1 MRIALPLAAAAAALL
16 APPGA
21 TPADPGTREASVL
34 VLAEYRLEHVDPS
47 LAWEPLARQIEHATA
62 LKLVNYPDARAPKA
76 WRLFLEGASSYK
88 VSRDGRTYTFR
99 IRKGLRLSD
108 GSLVTA
114 KNYAYAIERLFSKS
128 LGSPAAWEFLATT
141 PSPGE
146 IVGARAVYEGHSR
159 KVSGVR
165 TSGASLSIRLTRPD
179 PRFLSRLAL
188 PFFQAVSLRLPRDQA
203 VTAVAR
209 PRDLPT
215 GGPFAIVSYDRDR
228 FLSLQRN
235 PYYRGPRRPRLDW
248 IVVNFHNRYDD
259 VYREVEAGRADY
271 TRLVP
276 PAAHEELGRRYGVNK
291 GRFRVNPSNCVSYLH
306 FTEGYW
312 LFEDNP
318 ALRRAV
324 NLVLDR
330 SAMVATRGAYA
341 MRPHDQLLPP
351 NLRGFRPADVYPLTQ
366 PAVAAAQR
374 LARGNERDGK
384 ATLFLTGRAP
394 SGERLAEIVR
404 RDLAKIGI
412 TVTPVY
418 GGRWGEAARGTIGFG
433 TACFEDAGELVP
445 WLQWAAPLGP
455 GLTRRLA
462 RAAALRGEA
471 RAQALGRL
479 EVELGRNVAPFAPWG
494 VPNRHELLSAR
505 VDPRSVVFHPV
516 YEATNLVGLALK

>member
-16 APPGA
+16 VAPGA
-21 TPADPGTREASVL
+21 IPAGQGTRDGGVL
-34 VLAEYRLEHVDPS
+34 VVAEHRLEHVDPS
-47 LAWEPLARQIEHATA
+47 LALEPLARQLEHATA
-62 LKLVNYPDARAPKA
+62 LQLVNYPDARAPKA
-76 WRLFLEGASSYK
+76 WRLSLEGASSYK
-88 VSRDGRTYTFR
+88 ISKDGRTYMFR

-146 IVGARAVYEGHSR
+146 IVGARAVYEGRSR

-179 PRFLSRLAL
+179 PRFLSSLAL
-188 PFFQAVSLRLPRDQA
+188 PLFQAVSLRLPRDEA
-203 VTAVAR
+203 VTAVAG

-215 GGPFAIVSYDRDR
+215 GGPFAIVSYDRDG

-235 PYYRGPRRPRLDW
+235 PYYRGSRRPRLDW
-248 IVVNFHNRYDD
+248 IVVNFHNRPED

-276 PAAHEELGRRYGVNK
+276 PVVHETLGRRYGVNK
-291 GRFRVNPSNCVSYLH
+291 GRFRVNPSNCVSFLH
-306 FTEGYW
+306 LNPSDP
-312 LFEDNP
+312 LFEGNA

-330 SAMVATRGAYA
+330 SAMVATRGVHA

-351 NLRGFRPADVYPLTQ
+351 NLRGYRPAEVYPLTK

-384 ATLFLTGRAP
+384 ATLFLTGRTP
-394 SGERLAEIVR
+394 TGERLAEIVR

-412 TVTPVY
+412 ALTPIY
-418 GGRWGEAARGTIGFG
+418 DRFGSPASGTIGFA
-433 TACFEDAGELVP
+433 TACFEDAGQLVP
-445 WLQWAAPLGP
+445 WLEHAAPLGP
-455 GLTRRLA
+455 ELKRRLA
-462 RAAALRGEA
+462 RAVALRGEA
-471 RAQALGRL
+471 RAEALGRL
-479 EVELGRNVAPFAPWG
+479 EVELGRKVAPFAPWG

-505 VDPRSVVFHPV
+505 VDPRSVVFHPA
-516 YEATNLVGLALK
+516 YEATDLVALTLK